1 MSQRAPSAP
10 RLKPKRDASGFTLLE
25 LLVVIAIG
33 ASMVGLLASTFG
45 QVSSAEVRTQSN
57 QVASLMRQSFSYA
70 VSHGKYL
77 RMILDMGAQT
87 VSVEATDDPVFLSVN
102 KRQAGDDPNALTEE
116 EEERNERAKEEGRP
130 IIKRASFNKES
141 VLPEIKLKSGVRLE
155 GVYTPNQDDV
165 FREGRAYVH
174 FFPNGFAEPA
184 MIYIGNKRE
193 SGEGLTYTLALSPL
207 TGKVTRSLG
216 ELEVDRYFGQP
227 DEEEEE

>member
-1 MSQRAPSAP
+1 
-10 RLKPKRDASGFTLLE
+10 
-25 LLVVIAIG
+25 
-33 ASMVGLLASTFG
+33 
-45 QVSSAEVRTQSN
+45 
-57 QVASLMRQSFSYA
+57 
-70 VSHGKYL
+70 
-77 RMILDMGAQT
+77 